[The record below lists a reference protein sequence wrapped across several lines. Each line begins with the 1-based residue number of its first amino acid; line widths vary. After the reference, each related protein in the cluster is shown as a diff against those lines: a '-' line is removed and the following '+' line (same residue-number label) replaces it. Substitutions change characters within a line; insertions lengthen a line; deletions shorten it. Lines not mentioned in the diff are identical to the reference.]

1 MNLARFCLSLIL
13 SRYIIELIVLTVAE
27 LIMKV

>member
-13 SRYIIELIVLTVAE
+13 SRNIIEFIVLTVAE
-27 LIMKV
+27 LIIEV